1 LGKDSHDTGKISSG
15 KHWVARKSC
24 HAIIDLHSVKIAL
37 AGKEYKIDE
46 EKSKGHK
53 WHNMVSITRNLLTKA
68 VRAQNIQGHHKAY
81 FLGALSSA

>member
-1 LGKDSHDTGKISSG
+1 MGKDSHDTGKISSG

-53 WHNMVSITRNLLTKA
+53 WHNMVGESEENAGSPAESKGTER
-68 VRAQNIQGHHKAY
+68 
-81 FLGALSSA
+81 